1 MTNPT
6 LTVFPLN
13 PTAPPGPPPAFP
25 TLGTP
30 FPQPVP
36 LHDAE
41 DLLPYGEPR
50 AGLES
55 HVWSLPERGTEL
67 RPAVQV
73 SVAAAGPRPTE
84 WTA

>member
-6 LTVFPLN
+6 FNCVPSKSHS
-13 PTAPPGPPPAFP
+13 PSGPPPAFP

-36 LHDAE
+36 LRDAE
-41 DLLPYGEPR
+41 DLLPYGDPR

-55 HVWSLPERGTEL
+55 HLWSLPERGTGL

-73 SVAAAGPRPTE
+73 SVAAAGPIPTE